1 MRIPYMMRSASAG
14 PGRPVRPLGNERGIA
29 LITMMLLLTALTML
43 GLGAVVISSIDMQL
57 AGNYYQNSRAF
68 YAAEAGVEKALSD
81 IQSLLDG
88 QGTVTDAEL
97 AGIAPPAIANFTYEQ
112 FTVARSDSSYVDTVD
127 SGPYM
132 GLVSLN
138 QPITITSR
146 VVGPGKSRYS
156 IIVQVEGLQ
165 IPIFQF
171 GVFYDDSLEIHNGAP
186 MDFIGRVHTNSSL
199 FLGTNSTSAFHRHI
213 TAAGNLYRYRI
224 WNGETFGGTISI
236 ERPDA
241 TLLTLTYDSQTY
253 AGNDVGWVNQT
264 NTDFQGRLRT
274 RAHNVTPLGMP
285 IPQSI
290 APIEIVKRRNA
301 GDIVSLK
308 SERLDW
314 KADLRVYSN
323 ADLSTI
329 TLQNKAGSAVVL
341 ADPSAIVARN
351 DAFYDD
357 RENEWVDLL
366 ELDVSKLTAGDIG
379 GGVVYVSVE
388 ESAGRHKGVKLINAS
403 TLPAPMTVASDNSIY
418 IQGDYNT
425 VNWQPSAAIA
435 DAVYMLSNSWTDAA
449 NHNTAATANAGSATT
464 YNVAILCGD
473 TENKTQYN
481 GGLENFPRFLEQWN
495 SANCNITGSFVNL
508 FLSGNAVGAWVYG
521 DPIYTAPTRNWA
533 FDLNFLDFGKL
544 PPGTPSVGTVLRI
557 AFRQEFFE

>member
-1 MRIPYMMRSASAG
+1 MRSRNEVPTAQSG
-14 PGRPVRPLGNERGIA
+14 SRRDGRLLGNERGVA
-29 LITMMLLLTALTML
+29 LVTMMLLLTALTML
-43 GLGAVVISSIDMQL
+43 GIGAVMISSIDMQL

-88 QGTVTDAEL
+88 QGTITDAEL
-97 AGIAPPAIANFTYEQ
+97 AGIVPHAVGNFTYEQ
-112 FTVARSDSSYVDTVD
+112 FSVARSAASYVDTVD

-146 VVGPGKSRYS
+146 VVGPGNSRYS

-186 MDFIGRVHTNSSL
+186 MAFIGRVHTNSSL
-199 FLGTNSTSAFHRHI
+199 FLGTSSTTSFHRHI
-213 TAAGNLYRYRI
+213 TAAGDLYRFRI
-224 WNGETFGGTISI
+224 WNNETFGGTISI

-241 TLLTLTYDSQTY
+241 TMLALTYDSQSY
-253 AGNDVGWVNQT
+253 AGDDAGWVART
-264 NTDFQGRLRT
+264 NADFQGRLRT

-285 IPQSI
+285 IPNSI
-290 APIEIVKRRNA
+290 APVEIIKRRNA
-301 GDIVSLK
+301 GDPTSLR

-314 KADLRVYSN
+314 KADLRIYANS
-323 ADLSTI
+323 DLSSVTF
-329 TLQNKAGSAVVL
+329 QDNGGSAKL
-341 ADPSAIVARN
+341 LTDPSALVTGY
-351 DAFYDD
+351 DSFYDD
-357 RENEWVDLL
+357 RQGQWVDLI

-388 ESAGRHKGVKLINAS
+388 EEAGRHKGVKLINSAS
-403 TLPAPMTVASDNSIY
+403 LPGPMTVASDNSIY

-449 NHNTAATANAGSATT
+449 NHNTNPTANAASATS
-464 YNVAILCGD
+464 YNVAILSGD
-473 TENKTQYN
+473 TPNRTQYN
-481 GGLENFPRFLEQWN
+481 GGLENFPRFLENWN
-495 SANCNITGSFVNL
+495 GAACNITGSFVNL
-508 FLSGNAVGAWVYG
+508 FLSDHATGAWVYG
-521 DPIYTAPTRNWA
+521 HPVYTAPTRNWA
-533 FDLNFLDFGKL
+533 FDLNFLDFNKL

-557 AFRQEFFE
+557 AFRQEFVE